1 MAEASFR
8 LKVNLE
14 AMFVTSK
21 SAIPHIRR
29 SEGGRIINL
38 SSMSGKRPLEYRT
51 PYTMAKMSVIGFT
64 RTLATELVP
73 EQVIV
78 NAICPG
84 SVEGDRLNRVIE
96 GQAESQQRPVSEV
109 RDEV

>member
-1 MAEASFR
+1 
-8 LKVNLE
+8 
-14 AMFVTSK
+14 
-21 SAIPHIRR
+21 
-29 SEGGRIINL
+29 
-38 SSMSGKRPLEYRT
+38 
-51 PYTMAKMSVIGFT
+51 MAKMSVIGFT
-64 RTLATELVP
+64 RTLATEFVP

-84 SVEGDRLNRVIE
+84 SVEGDRLDRVIE